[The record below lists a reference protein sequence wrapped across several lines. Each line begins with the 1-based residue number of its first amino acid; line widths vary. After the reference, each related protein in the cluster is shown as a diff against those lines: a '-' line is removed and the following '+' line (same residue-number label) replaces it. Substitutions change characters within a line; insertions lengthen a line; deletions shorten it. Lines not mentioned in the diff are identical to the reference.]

1 MPCTARAPVRS
12 RDGDGDRNRNRIA
25 KRTVLVFRGVSH
37 VSRAS
42 SLTPVR
48 VKISDAF
55 ERLVSLAFREK
66 TFDKK
71 ARPRVTRRVT
81 TYPARAQARPEQ
93 VLLRIVQADPTHF
106 FVWCFAGGDA
116 FRSAA
121 RADSRAIVSRK
132 RRHGMSTRVARW
144 ANRVV
149 WGVSE
154 GSLVF
159 AARARRFRATYLR
172 GPPRAPPTWCVGDP
186 SRTPWRRTG
195 WLACKDASNGV
206 GVNARCD
213 AGWTREFRVANA
225 LWRVAELVTRA
236 SESTRARRA
245 RRLTS
250 RLSVA
255 VARGGA
261 REVW

>member
-1 MPCTARAPVRS
+1 MEIEIETASRNGPFWFFGGQSCQSRVVSDPGSSKNLGRVRASRQSRVSGKDVVTRKRDPCDKTSDDVPSAGTGTASAGSASHRPGRS
-12 RDGDGDRNRNRIA
+12 NTLLR
-25 KRTVLVFRGVSH
+25 LVFRGRGRVS
-37 VSRAS
+37 VSGARGFAGD
-42 SLTPVR
+42 R
-48 VKISDAF
+48 VKKKTSWNVDACCAVG
-55 ERLVSLAFREK
+55 ESGRLGCLG
-66 TFDKK
+66 
-71 ARPRVTRRVT
+71 RVRG
-81 TYPARAQARPEQ
+81 
-93 VLLRIVQADPTHF
+93 LR
-106 FVWCFAGGDA
+106 G
-116 FRSAA
+116 
-121 RADSRAIVSRK
+121 
-132 RRHGMSTRVARW
+132 
-144 ANRVV
+144 
-149 WGVSE
+149 
-154 GSLVF
+154 
-159 AARARRFRATYLR
+159 ARARRFRATYLR

-236 SESTRARRA
+236 SESTRAIRA

>member
-1 MPCTARAPVRS
+1 MEMEIEIETAS
-12 RDGDGDRNRNRIA
+12 RNGPFWFFGGQSCQSR
-25 KRTVLVFRGVSH
+25 VVSD
-37 VSRAS
+37 
-42 SLTPVR
+42 PVR

-159 AARARRFRATYLR
+159 AARARDASARRTSGVRHARLRLGASGIRAGHHGAEQAGLR
-172 GPPRAPPTWCVGDP
+172 VKMRRTALVSTRDATRGGRASSGSQTRSGASQSWSRGRP
-186 SRTPWRRTG
+186 SRRGR
-195 WLACKDASNGV
+195 DARDV
-206 GVNARCD
+206 
-213 AGWTREFRVANA
+213 
-225 LWRVAELVTRA
+225 
-236 SESTRARRA
+236 
-245 RRLTS
+245 
-250 RLSVA
+250 
-255 VARGGA
+255 
-261 REVW
+261 